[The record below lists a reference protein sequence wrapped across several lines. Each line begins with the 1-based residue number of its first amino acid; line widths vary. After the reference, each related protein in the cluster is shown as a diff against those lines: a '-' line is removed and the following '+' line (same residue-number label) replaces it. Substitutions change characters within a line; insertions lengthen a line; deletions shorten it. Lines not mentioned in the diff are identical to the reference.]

1 MALSKKFGE
10 STTGKSAIALSLVG
24 KILTSCSAEWLEIKP
39 SSDMLNMVARVSTRI
54 FMGEELCRNEDWL
67 NESAM
72 YSACAFNAVEVLR
85 NWPAV
90 LRPWVAPFIP
100 ECKETRARIARCREI
115 LKPVVTARHAAKARA
130 VAQGEKPPV
139 YDDSLEWF
147 EKEYENYDAAQSQYV
162 PSHSS
167 FYIPLFLTL
176 FSDLCARYIPHDLS
190 VMLVQAADNVS
201 LFRIA
206 LSLFAIHTTSDL
218 MSEIMTQIAR
228 HPEVLRPLREEVVE
242 VLSRDGLKKTALYNL
257 KLMDSVI
264 KECQRL
270 KPITLGKQGFR
281 GPCHL

>member
-1 MALSKKFGE
+1 
-10 STTGKSAIALSLVG
+10 
-24 KILTSCSAEWLEIKP
+24 
-39 SSDMLNMVARVSTRI
+39 
-54 FMGEELCRNEDWL
+54 MGEELCRNEDWL
-67 NESAM
+67 NESAL

-100 ECKETRARIARCREI
+100 ECKETRARISRCREI
-115 LKPVVTARHAAKARA
+115 LKPFVAARHTAKAKA
-130 VAQGEKPPV
+130 IAKGEKPPV

-162 PSHSS
+162 MFSPMRVVFRIRFSMLGTSTH
-167 FYIPLFLTL
+167 LAFLMI
-176 FSDLCARYIPHDLS
+176 SIDLPI
-190 VMLVQAADNVS
+190 QGADNFL

-218 MSEIMTQIAR
+218 MSEIMRQLAR
-228 HPEVLRPLREEVVE
+228 NPEVFKPLREEVVE

-270 KPITLGKQGFR
+270 KPITLGK
-281 GPCHL
+281 